1 MSWNFP
7 PKIPKAKYIKQITN
21 RKIDE
26 EIKSQEFTWKTS
38 IMKKTTAA
46 KEDERK
52 IYNAKNCYNRFN
64 IFLHTQNSN
73 NTQSLNRSTISL
85 TIKIVYLQ
93 RTDCCIM

>member
-7 PKIPKAKYIKQITN
+7 PKIPKAKYIEQITN

-46 KEDERK
+46 KEDSYSLNKNLTKRK
-52 IYNAKNCYNRFN
+52 I
-64 IFLHTQNSN
+64 S
-73 NTQSLNRSTISL
+73 
-85 TIKIVYLQ
+85 
-93 RTDCCIM
+93 